1 MEVRANFPLSVSGF
15 ALDTS
20 PLKGWRKGMNSPRSA
35 PFLTPFRGEVSSPK
49 GETERG
55 TSNSRC
61 SPYAIALSLVGRDW
75 GGGI

>member
-35 PFLTPFRGEVSSPK
+35 PFLTPFRGRGVEPEGRDGEGDQRLEVLAKCDCP
-49 GETERG
+49 
-55 TSNSRC
+55 
-61 SPYAIALSLVGRDW
+61 ALVGRV
-75 GGGI
+75 

>member
-35 PFLTPFRGEVSSPK
+35 PFLTPFR
-49 GETERG
+49 
-55 TSNSRC
+55 
-61 SPYAIALSLVGRDW
+61 ALLW
-75 GGGI
+75 GGIGVGVSDGGTAKGHST